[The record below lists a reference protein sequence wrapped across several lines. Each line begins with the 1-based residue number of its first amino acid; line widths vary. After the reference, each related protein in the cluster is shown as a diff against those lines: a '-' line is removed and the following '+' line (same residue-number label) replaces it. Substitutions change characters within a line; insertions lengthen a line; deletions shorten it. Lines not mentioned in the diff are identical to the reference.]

1 MRSIEQIRAK
11 AAEHFNGTDGF
22 DNSTRKNAYECE
34 KCGSYIVTVD
44 REPGVTPFMVS
55 CGNCSSMATSKFYR
69 VQAYLE
75 PTHEWYRP
83 ETLAG
88 LKGGVREHVENGGLL
103 LRKIGGGDSKQG
115 WQKPDSTMATT
126 IAQGRAE
133 MEALKASYKMEK
145 RDAALADRLKGYR
158 ANIIKPQPIE
168 PPIKREDYPSR
179 QAYRHAQTLHRKGR
193 LS

>member
-115 WQKPDSTMATT
+115 WQKPDSTMAK
-126 IAQGRAE
+126 AE
-133 MEALKASYKMEK
+133 ADMEALRASFEMAKFEASM
-145 RDAALADRLKGYR
+145 ADRMKGYR
-158 ANIIKPQPIE
+158 ANIIKPKPVE
-168 PPIKREDYPSR
+168 SKIKREDYPSR
-179 QAYRHAQTLHRKGR
+179 QAYRHALAKQGKG
-193 LS
+193 